1 MLVLCSL
8 WIVGSVI
15 HFWAVSCPLLFLVQP
30 LRSPMRTTG
39 GAEVSRK
46 GLQHGKTL
54 GSPFMSGYFTR
65 QRFGR
70 PQFLA
75 GLLLSMFLAQTIWLL
90 HAELR
95 SGREPDS
102 LEAVR
107 IREGWKQ
114 WHGRGVAGAPFSD
127 AVAIRG
133 SGSAANQGQP
143 DPLVQYPRQ
152 SDARFDAEHSPL
164 LYLASAA
171 PLLAWP
177 EHWLSAESA
186 RYWQW
191 LPRLPFLACGVF
203 LGASLWYVAR
213 RLCGNNGGF
222 IALTLY
228 CFSPA
233 MIQASAVWHT
243 EPEIVAAWG
252 AFGTI
257 FTAIAVAHTL
267 YAPRE
272 VVLWN
277 WRRIVLLGIS
287 LAITVG
293 SQFSMVVVV
302 PMALAFLLYVAPVRR
317 QAAFVIWAAGCV
329 AGFVLLFA
337 AYFFEPRAFAEAMH
351 HALFWGATWRGF
363 TVPGVYKEVALQMGR
378 ACAALALAL
387 PVAGITYA
395 VWPRTRYFGNT
406 APLLVGLLFLGLG
419 MAHPHVAGAG
429 FILSAI
435 PFIFLF
441 VSGVLADLMETH
453 HRSLVTAGI
462 FGMLAAYALWSLQ
475 ALARV

>member
-1 MLVLCSL
+1 
-8 WIVGSVI
+8 
-15 HFWAVSCPLLFLVQP
+15 
-30 LRSPMRTTG
+30 
-39 GAEVSRK
+39 
-46 GLQHGKTL
+46 
-54 GSPFMSGYFTR
+54 MSGYFTR

-75 GLLLSMFLAQTIWLL
+75 GLLLSMFLAQTLWLL
-90 HAELR
+90 HVELR
-95 SGREPDS
+95 AWREPDN
-102 LEAVR
+102 LEATR

-114 WHGRGVAGAPFSD
+114 WHGRGIAGAPF
-127 AVAIRG
+127 AGTAN
-133 SGSAANQGQP
+133 SGANGNATNEVHPDPPVTQDPRQESAA
-143 DPLVQYPRQ
+143 
-152 SDARFDAEHSPL
+152 FDAEHSPL

-177 EHWLSAESA
+177 EHLLSAEWA
-186 RYWQW
+186 RYWAW

-213 RLCGNNGGF
+213 RLCGNHGGF
-222 IALTLY
+222 VALTLY

-293 SQFSMVVVV
+293 SQFSMIVVV
-302 PMALAFLLYVAPVRR
+302 PMALGFLLYVAPVRR
-317 QAAFVIWAAGCV
+317 QAAVVIWAAGCAV
-329 AGFVLLFA
+329 GLLLLFA
-337 AYFFEPRAFAEAMH
+337 AYFCQPRVFVEGMR
-351 HALFWGATWRGF
+351 HAIFWGATWRSF
-363 TVPGVYKEVALQMGR
+363 TVLGVYKQVALQIGR
-378 ACAALALAL
+378 ACPALALAL
-387 PVAGITYA
+387 PAASVSYA
-395 VWPRTRYFGNT
+395 LWPRTRYFGNT
-406 APLLVGLLFLGLG
+406 APLLVALLFLGLG

-441 VSGVLADLMETH
+441 VSGVLADLMET
-453 HRSLVTAGI
+453 RPPLLVTAGV
-462 FGMLAAYALWSLQ
+462 FGMLAAYALWSLL